1 MNIKPECWWCRNTH
15 CRHRTLAATKIRAE
29 QMRAPALHERLSG
42 RETAGTYLVPCVS
55 ISHVTGTENTRNMIS
70 PLVTWPRLEDVQCM
84 ECLRRLPVA
93 KEANVTVVPI
103 WVGVVH

>member
-29 QMRAPALHERLSG
+29 QMRAPALHERLSE
-42 RETAGTYLVPCVS
+42 RETAGAYLVPCVS

-70 PLVTWPRLEDVQCM
+70 PLVTCPRLEDVQCM
-84 ECLRRLPVA
+84 KCLRLPVA

-103 WVGVVH
+103 WVGAVH